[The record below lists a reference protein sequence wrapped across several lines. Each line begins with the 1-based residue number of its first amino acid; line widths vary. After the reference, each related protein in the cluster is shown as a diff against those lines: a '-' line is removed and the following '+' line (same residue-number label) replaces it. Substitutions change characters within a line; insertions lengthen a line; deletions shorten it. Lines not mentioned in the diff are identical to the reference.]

1 MLQKLKFI
9 YLHHF
14 KLVTFLNISF
24 SIYFTFLF
32 LLKGFEK
39 VNLYNIAIAFKLIA
53 YALTLIIEKVFFS
66 KRSIYYRNLGLSY
79 RRILGTY
86 FTLDFI
92 IFISLLLIC
101 FVCKSFISIV

>member
-14 KLVTFLNISF
+14 KLVAFLNISF
-24 SIYFTFLF
+24 SVYLTYLF
-32 LLKGFEK
+32 LLKGFDK
-39 VNLYNIAIAFKLIA
+39 INLYNIAIAFKVIT
-53 YALTLIIEKVFFS
+53 YAFTLVIEKLFFS

-92 IFISLLLIC
+92 IFTSILLIC
-101 FVCKSFISIV
+101 FLCKSFI